1 MKNKQIKEKQM
12 KFSVFTTI
20 GVRVIEAKDFVDAAS
35 KVTEIVKP
43 SEVFPDDPIE
53 KIKGI
58 VEVAE

>member
-1 MKNKQIKEKQM
+1 M

>member
-1 MKNKQIKEKQM
+1 M

-20 GVRVIEAKDFVDAAS
+20 GVRVIEAKDIVDAAS
-35 KVTEIVKP
+35 KATEIVEP
-43 SEVFPDDPIE
+43 SEVFADEPTE